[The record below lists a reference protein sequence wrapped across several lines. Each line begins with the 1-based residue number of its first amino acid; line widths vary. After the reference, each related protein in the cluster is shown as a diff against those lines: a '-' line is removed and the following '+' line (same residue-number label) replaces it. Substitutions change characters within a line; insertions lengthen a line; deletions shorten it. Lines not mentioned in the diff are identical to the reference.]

1 MTQTL
6 SAVETSRLSKSCPRL
21 EMPRCSPS
29 AISVGGL
36 TACCQE
42 LKGDS
47 DRQLLNRDILT
58 VPFAL
63 TAALSS
69 SGK

>member
-1 MTQTL
+1 PDG
-6 SAVETSRLSKSCPRL
+6 VCK
-21 EMPRCSPS
+21 
-29 AISVGGL
+29 
-36 TACCQE
+36 E

-47 DRQLLNRDILT
+47 DRQLLNRDVVRDILT

-69 SGK
+69 LGESMRVAVGAVTE